1 MIYYISDLVKP
12 QITSSQDIYT
22 VNEFSPVSFQCSAI
36 GIPIPSITWYR
47 NNIISNETDSRI
59 SIKRTE
65 PNPLSSLVFETNQ
78 TLTITG
84 VQDNDTD
91 VYSCMASSDIANDS
105 TTFDLIVHCKYAFMT
120 ILLNY
125 IIICRC
131 HKTD

>member
-22 VNEFSPVSFQCSAI
+22 VNEFSLVSFQCSAI

-65 PNPLSSLVFETNQ
+65 PNHLSSLEFETNQ

-105 TTFDLIVHCKYAFMT
+105 TTFDLIVHCKYA
-120 ILLNY
+120 L
-125 IIICRC
+125 
-131 HKTD
+131 